1 MKQKVT
7 LTSLTSLLFCVVIFA
22 FISSCSPSI
31 ELTGTWNDQNSTGKK
46 LNKIA
51 VMAIGKNLSNRQLA
65 ENKLV
70 SELTKRGFTAVSSL
84 TFLPPD
90 FQQLDTMAIGGALQR
105 NNVDGLI
112 TVRVVSKSESQ
123 RYVPGTTY
131 AGGYGYPGYYGHWGG
146 YYSSYGYYSSPG
158 YTVTDVEVLL
168 ETNLYDLSTG
178 HLLWIGQSKAFT
190 GTATDLIVTKYA
202 VDVVNDI
209 VTKKVIV
216 P

>member
-1 MKQKVT
+1 MKQKGTVT
-7 LTSLTSLLFCVVIFA
+7 SYASLLFCAVVFA
-22 FISSCSPSI
+22 AISSCSPSI
-31 ELTGTWNDQNSTGKK
+31 ELTGTWHDTNSTAKK

-51 VMAIGKNLSNRQLA
+51 VIAIGKNLQNRQLA

-70 SELTKRGFTAVSSL
+70 EELKKKGFNAVSGLS
-84 TFLPPD
+84 FLPPD
-90 FQQLDTMAIGGALQR
+90 FQQLDTTVIGSALKK
-105 NNVDGLI
+105 NGIDGLMS
-112 TVRVVSKSESQ
+112 VRVVSKSESQ

-168 ETNLYDLSTG
+168 ETNLYDLAND

-190 GTATDLIVTKYA
+190 NTATDLIVTKYA

-209 VTKKVIV
+209 VTKKIIV